1 MTVLEA
7 NNIDFF
13 YGERQALKGI
23 SLTVLKG
30 GFYGLLGPNGSGKST
45 LLSILSGIVRAS
57 KGEILIKGKKLET
70 YSRKELA
77 RTIAFVPQEVDA
89 DFPFSCRE
97 VVMMGRFAHQ
107 GVLGICS
114 KEDDR
119 IVNRCMELTGTAPI
133 AERPITE
140 LSGGERQ
147 RVIVAQALAQGG
159 EVLLLDE
166 PTSHLD
172 IKYQLE
178 IMELIKKLNREQNL
192 TIIAS
197 FHDLNT
203 ASHYCGDIFFIHK
216 GMMAGNGSVD
226 TVFSEEM
233 IQRVFGV
240 ATQLIAHPSTGR
252 PLVFFKND
260 EHSASE

>member
-1 MTVLEA
+1 MTILEA
-7 NNIDFF
+7 TNIDFF
-13 YGERQALKGI
+13 YGARQALKGI
-23 SLTVLKG
+23 SLTIMKG

-45 LLSILSGIVRAS
+45 LLSILSGTVRAS

-77 RTIAFVPQEVDA
+77 RTVAFVPQEIDA

-107 GVLGICS
+107 GILGIGS
-114 KEDDR
+114 MEDDG
-119 IVNRCMELTGTAPI
+119 IVERCMELTGTDII

-147 RVIVAQALAQGG
+147 RVIMAQALAQGG

-172 IKYQLE
+172 IKFQLE
-178 IMELIKKLNREQNL
+178 IMELVKRLNREQNL

-197 FHDLNT
+197 FHDLNI
-203 ASHYCGDIFFIHK
+203 ASHYCGDIFFLHK
-216 GMMAGNGSVD
+216 GLMAGNGSVD
-226 TVFSEEM
+226 AVFSEEM
-233 IQRVFGV
+233 ILKVFGV
-240 ATQLIAHPSTGR
+240 PTQLIAHPSTGR
-252 PLVFFKND
+252 PLVFFRSS
-260 EHSASE
+260 EQAASE